1 MFFKKDK
8 SDLKCSADLKLT
20 KEKILFARL
29 ALECDLPEII
39 DLLADDE
46 IGQKREHTGLP
57 LPAQYYAAF
66 AAIKAEKNQPLAMF
80 ECNGTLVG
88 CLQISFIPGL
98 SRQGMWRG
106 HIEAVRISATHRSK
120 GFGTEMISWAVE
132 ECRARN
138 CGLVQ
143 LTSDKTRT
151 KAVEFYQS
159 LGFQLSH
166 EGFKLPL

>member
-1 MFFKKDK
+1 M
-8 SDLKCSADLKLT
+8 T
-20 KEKILFARL
+20 KENVLFARL
-29 ALECDLPEII
+29 ALESDLPEII

-46 IGQKREHTGLP
+46 IGQKREHSDLP

-66 AAIKAEKNQPLAMF
+66 AAIEADKNQLLAVF
-80 ECNGTLVG
+80 EYHDTLVG
-88 CLQISFIPGL
+88 CLQLSFIPGL

-106 HIEAVRISATHRSK
+106 QIKAVRINATYRSK
-120 GFGTEMISWAVE
+120 GFGTEMIGWAVE
-132 ECRARN
+132 ECCALN

-151 KAVEFYQS
+151 KAVAFYQS

>member
-1 MFFKKDK
+1 MKM
-8 SDLKCSADLKLT
+8 T
-20 KEKILFARL
+20 KENVLFARL
-29 ALECDLPEII
+29 ALEFDLPEII

-46 IGQKREHTGLP
+46 IGQKREHSDLP

-66 AAIKAEKNQPLAMF
+66 AAIEADKNQLLAVF
-80 ECNGTLVG
+80 EYQDTLVG

-98 SRQGMWRG
+98 SRHGMWRG
-106 HIEAVRISATHRSK
+106 QIEAVRISSTHRSK
-120 GFGTEMISWAVE
+120 GFGTEMISWAIE

-151 KAVEFYQS
+151 KAVAFYQS

-166 EGFKLPL
+166 EGFKLSL

>member
-1 MFFKKDK
+1 
-8 SDLKCSADLKLT
+8 
-20 KEKILFARL
+20 
-29 ALECDLPEII
+29 
-39 DLLADDE
+39 
-46 IGQKREHTGLP
+46 
-57 LPAQYYAAF
+57 
-66 AAIKAEKNQPLAMF
+66 MF
-80 ECNGTLVG
+80 EYQDTLVG

-106 HIEAVRISATHRSK
+106 HIEAVRISATHRNK

-151 KAVEFYQS
+151 KAVGFYQS